1 MHEDVQVIDIESD
14 TEDTDR
20 RNKSNPTADID
31 EFWEKVPHKKG
42 DNKGRRKLLTCVFVQ
57 GRTN

>member
-14 TEDTDR
+14 TEDTGR

-42 DNKGRRKLLTCVFVQ
+42 DNKGHRKCLTC
-57 GRTN
+57 T

>member
-14 TEDTDR
+14 TEDTGR

-42 DNKGRRKLLTCVFVQ
+42 DNKGHRKCLTCA
-57 GRTN
+57 

>member
-1 MHEDVQVIDIESD
+1 MHEDVQIIDIESD
-14 TEDTDR
+14 TEDTSQ

-42 DNKGRRKLLTCVFVQ
+42 DNKGR
-57 GRTN
+57 